1 MKPQRN
7 KTTRLYLQLIAP
19 LKTADVPEF
28 FHNKL
33 KETTMF
39 SVHRNKKEKR
49 KFAIRQLAVMLN
61 HQLKMS
67 VIQTNQIKAGN
78 SCMQ

>member
-7 KTTRLYLQLIAP
+7 KTTRLYLQHIAP
-19 LKTADVPEF
+19 LKTADVPET

-39 SVHRNKKEKR
+39 FVHTNKKEKR

-67 VIQTNQIKAGN
+67 FIQTNQIKAGN
-78 SCMQ
+78 SCMH